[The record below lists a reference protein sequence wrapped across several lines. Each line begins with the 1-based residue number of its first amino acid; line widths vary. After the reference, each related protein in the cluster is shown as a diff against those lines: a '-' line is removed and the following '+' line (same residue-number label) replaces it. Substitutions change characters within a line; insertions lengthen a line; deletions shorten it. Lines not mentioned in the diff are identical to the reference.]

1 MQFAQAQIEV
11 RNQQIFDELKRA
23 IENALVARSDDFL
36 QLVKRFGLRIREFEK
51 VLKEHLFEQLPGA
64 KQARTSEQM
73 YLDLGASDQ
82 GLIREFYL
90 TRIEEIPVELR
101 TKYLKLFRYQ

>member
-11 RNQQIFDELKRA
+11 QNQQVFDELKRA
-23 IENALVARSDDFL
+23 VENALVNRTDDFL

-51 VLKEHLFEQLPGA
+51 VLKEHVFEQLPGA
-64 KQARTSEQM
+64 KQARTSEEM
-73 YLDLGASDQ
+73 YSELGASDQ

-101 TKYLKLFRYQ
+101 AKYLKLFRYQ

>member
-11 RNQQIFDELKRA
+11 QNQQVLDELKRA
-23 IENALVARSDDFL
+23 VENALVARTDEFL
-36 QLVKRFGLRIREFEK
+36 QLVKRFGLHVREFEK
-51 VLKEHLFEQLPGA
+51 VLKEHVFEQLPGA
-64 KQARTSEQM
+64 KQARTSE
-73 YLDLGASDQ
+73 DLYSELRASDQ

-101 TKYLKLFRYQ
+101 TKYSKLFRYQ